1 MLYMFL
7 KKGEKMKGQGLPIS
21 FVVLAAIAILI
32 LVLAVAFIVGIR
44 GSAVT
49 ALTQSEVQQ
58 KCEAACNSLK
68 LWAQNKDL
76 SKKTSYGSRHA
87 FCNTYNVKGIGPVTC
102 VNITTCTVEDVNGV
116 VYTVTCSNGV
126 PQFS

>member
-1 MLYMFL
+1 
-7 KKGEKMKGQGLPIS
+7 MKGQGLPIS

-68 LWAQNKDL
+68 LWAQKYSINSSYYY
-76 SKKTSYGSRHA
+76 SKTGPVSSNGAKHAYCNSY
-87 FCNTYNVKGIGPVTC
+87 TVKGMGTVTC
-102 VNITTCTVEDVNGV
+102 DNITTCTVEDIDGIVH
-116 VYTVTCSNGV
+116 TVSCSNGV